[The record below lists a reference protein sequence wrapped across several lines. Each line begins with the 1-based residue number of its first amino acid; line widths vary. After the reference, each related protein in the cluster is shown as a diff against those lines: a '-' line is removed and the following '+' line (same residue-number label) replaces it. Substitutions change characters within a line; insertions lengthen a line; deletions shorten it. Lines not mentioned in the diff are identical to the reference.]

1 MSECKS
7 MTYKVRIHFSFL
19 SMFSLDLETMTDYHA
34 SFHLLER
41 TSEQKVEKNR
51 QTFLPNVDQMFYS
64 PREKRREKA

>member
-1 MSECKS
+1 
-7 MTYKVRIHFSFL
+7 
-19 SMFSLDLETMTDYHA
+19 MTDYHA

-64 PREKRREKA
+64 PDVLLSKGEKTRKSMKQTGSYGIKEKKCKILN